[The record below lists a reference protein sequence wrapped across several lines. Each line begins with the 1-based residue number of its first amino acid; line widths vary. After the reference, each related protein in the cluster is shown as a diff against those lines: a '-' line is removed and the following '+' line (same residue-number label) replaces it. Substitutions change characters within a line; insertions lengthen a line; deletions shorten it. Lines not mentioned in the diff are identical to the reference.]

1 MISLEND
8 KVVPVSLFCALP
20 IIQFIFIVLKKSRF
34 KHLSKSKMA
43 ESPCLWE
50 LQPLLFSKV
59 CCTETL
65 SRNFFDLFIQL
76 LRLVILPV

>member
-1 MISLEND
+1 MCKILTL
-8 KVVPVSLFCALP
+8 PFALHIALRGAICYFN
-20 IIQFIFIVLKKSRF
+20 IISRF